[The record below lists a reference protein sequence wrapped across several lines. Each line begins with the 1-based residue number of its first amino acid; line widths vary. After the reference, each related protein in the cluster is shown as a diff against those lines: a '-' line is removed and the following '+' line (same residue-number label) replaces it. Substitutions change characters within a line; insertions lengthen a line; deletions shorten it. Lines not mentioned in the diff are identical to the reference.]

1 MLGITAASTV
11 IMRET
16 PFVCGALKIGPRAQ
30 SKLIVPGPTRILRPM
45 REQTSILALN
55 GSYPV

>member
-16 PFVCGALKIGPRAQ
+16 PFVCALKIGPRAQ